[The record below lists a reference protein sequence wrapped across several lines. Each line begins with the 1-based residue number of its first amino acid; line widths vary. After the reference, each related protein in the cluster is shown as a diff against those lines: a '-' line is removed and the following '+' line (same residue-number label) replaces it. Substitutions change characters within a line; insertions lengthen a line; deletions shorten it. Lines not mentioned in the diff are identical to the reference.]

1 MKDPKVVL
9 WVLVFVCLAVLL
21 APGRALA
28 QEGGD
33 DGVCCFIKQT
43 GSTPLVSVVI
53 PSHIDL
59 LKNTS
64 INYFGES
71 QIQMSAPTANI
82 KRLDYTAPLV
92 SRRKLRRG

>member
-9 WVLVFVCLAVLL
+9 WVLAFVCLAVLF

-43 GSTPLVSVVI
+43 GSTPLVGAVI
-53 PSHIDL
+53 PGTIDL

-64 INYFGES
+64 ISFFGES
-71 QIQMSAPTANI
+71 QVQMSPPTAYVRQQGQVA
-82 KRLDYTAPLV
+82 RLATRQRLP
-92 SRRKLRRG
+92 RE